1 MKYRSKLLS
10 LLSAFLVVLVQ
21 AVSFAQEGG
30 GGEEGAGE
38 ATSFVGLIIDAGPIG
53 WAVILLSVVAIA
65 LIIEHFLSIQRDQL
79 IPPDLVSE
87 VDRLLQEEQFDEALE
102 LCEMEPTFFTNVV
115 ASGITK
121 IGMGV
126 DEIEKSIEDTIENER
141 VRLEN
146 KISWLNLIG
155 NIAPMMGLLG
165 TVVGMISAF
174 KKIETTRNPSPSDLA
189 GGIYQALVTTAMG
202 LIVGIPVLAFYFF
215 FRNRLNDLVSEGGL
229 IVEEIFDQFKM

>member
-1 MKYRSKLLS
+1 MNKRWNVMSVCVTLFVFSMQL
-10 LLSAFLVVLVQ
+10 
-21 AVSFAQEGG
+21 VSFAQDGDG
-30 GGEEGAGE
+30 VGE
-38 ATSFVGLIIDAGPIG
+38 ATSFMNLIIDAGPIG
-53 WAVILLSVVAIA
+53 WTIILLSLVATA

-79 IPPDLVSE
+79 IPPDLVAE
-87 VDRLLQEEQFDEALE
+87 VDRLLQEEQYDEALD
-102 LCEMEPTFFTNVV
+102 LCEMEPTVFTNVV

-126 DEIEKSIEDTIENER
+126 DEIEKSIQETIENER

-165 TVVGMISAF
+165 TVVGMIIAF
-174 KKIETTRNPSPSDLA
+174 QQIETTRNPSPSDLA

-202 LIVGIPVLAFYFF
+202 LIVGIPVLAAFFF
-215 FRNRLNDLVSEGGL
+215 FRNRVNHLISETGL